1 MLRVLITRA
10 TAAPMASMIRA
21 AGAVPVHA
29 PLLDLQPT
37 GEPAP
42 PGRPDI
48 ALITSAATAAAVPDL
63 AQVLGGCRVVAVGL
77 KTAAALEQHGVKVHS
92 MGTAGGAQAVS
103 VVTALLSTGSTAQI
117 WSIGARDLSPQ
128 LREALAAAPWPVTH
142 WSVYTNEP
150 PSTAGVVLAAA
161 MPVDVITF
169 ASGSAARSY
178 VAHGGDNRP
187 RVAVIGPST
196 AADAREAGL
205 TVDAIAQ
212 RPSLEAL
219 VEAAIRV
226 GRAG

>member
-10 TAAPMASMIRA
+10 TAAPMASMLRA

-92 MGTAGGAQAVS
+92 SWQCCGTALSCPSAKTGSEAS
-103 VVTALLSTGSTAQI
+103 RRRSRSCWSHRMTSTGLHS
-117 WSIGARDLSPQ
+117 S
-128 LREALAAAPWPVTH
+128 APHPATVRLD
-142 WSVYTNEP
+142 YTRF
-150 PSTAGVVLAAA
+150 G
-161 MPVDVITF
+161 
-169 ASGSAARSY
+169 
-178 VAHGGDNRP
+178 
-187 RVAVIGPST
+187 
-196 AADAREAGL
+196 
-205 TVDAIAQ
+205 
-212 RPSLEAL
+212 
-219 VEAAIRV
+219 
-226 GRAG
+226 